1 MLMYK
6 KKERKYISGG
16 TEDGNAETSLFLFA
30 SDKSRNTQGCKAVQ
44 SKIAGKTLF
53 SQKHIF

>member
-1 MLMYK
+1 MYK